1 MVTCVAVIEGSTNG
15 SDAKFDAMNCLLLLS
30 FDVFWAVSVS
40 IMMVVFFVSQM
51 ISLSDSVWFPFLT
64 CVLFL
69 SSICVLCFNVSGV
82 VVYFLS
88 LFISV
93 CVVMSLLI
101 LIFSGV
107 VFLEKLISVVGLLC
121 VVGFALFQLE
131 IHLMLWSLVNTLS
144 PWRSSPPFFFDY
156 FVNLYIFF
164 FC

>member
-1 MVTCVAVIEGSTNG
+1 MVFFVAVCSFWTMFIWVRFSVVTCVSVIDGSING

-101 LIFSGV
+101 YTSYFLKIFSNI
-107 VFLEKLISVVGLLC
+107 LASI
-121 VVGFALFQLE
+121 
-131 IHLMLWSLVNTLS
+131 I
-144 PWRSSPPFFFDY
+144 
-156 FVNLYIFF
+156 
-164 FC
+164 

>member
-1 MVTCVAVIEGSTNG
+1 
-15 SDAKFDAMNCLLLLS
+15 
-30 FDVFWAVSVS
+30 
-40 IMMVVFFVSQM
+40 MVVFFVSRM
-51 ISLSDSVWFPFLT
+51 ISLSDSVWSPFST

-69 SSICVLCFNVSGV
+69 SSICVLFFDVSAGV
-82 VVYFLS
+82 VIYFLF

-93 CVVMSLLI
+93 CVLMSLLS
-101 LIFSGV
+101 LFFFSGV
-107 VFLEKLISVVGLLC
+107 VFLEKLISVVLVFFC

-144 PWRSSPPFFFDY
+144 PCRSSLPFFFDY